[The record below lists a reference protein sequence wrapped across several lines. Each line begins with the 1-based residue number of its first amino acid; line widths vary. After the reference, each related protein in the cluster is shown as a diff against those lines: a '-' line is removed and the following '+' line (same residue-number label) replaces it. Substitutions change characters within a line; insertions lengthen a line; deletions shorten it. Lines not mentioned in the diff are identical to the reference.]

1 MIYTYLSICQ
11 FVYLSI
17 VYVSI
22 CLSVYL
28 FIYLFIYVFIYLSTY
43 LAIYLSVY
51 LPICLSVCLSI
62 CLPIYL
68 SIYLSIVH
76 TCRYGLHTKLIT
88 YSWGA
93 RSEAGESW
101 NMLWKGASTAGFGG
115 CGETPIIKATFFVH
129 SMLEII
135 CISIFTY
142 VYTHTHNTSY
152 TRRVYIIDY
161 NCTYVYYIHILTS
174 TYGCFPGVVK
184 TSPPICRD
192 HPEAEW
198 KSHGDSPTTPI
209 CLKGAKWRTTCLPVY
224 LFTWKTWGK

>member
-1 MIYTYLSICQ
+1 MYLLDTGIDPVDDLLQLVPLSVLQARLDVLPGTRHEARKHDIWWYKKLQEWFLWRIWYIYIIYIWYKISLLMIYTYLSICL

-22 CLSVYL
+22 CLSIYL

-51 LPICLSVCLSI
+51 LSICLSVCLSI
-62 CLPIYL
+62 CLSIYQ

-142 VYTHTHNTSY
+142 VYTHT
-152 TRRVYIIDY
+152 
-161 NCTYVYYIHILTS
+161 
-174 TYGCFPGVVK
+174 
-184 TSPPICRD
+184 
-192 HPEAEW
+192 
-198 KSHGDSPTTPI
+198 
-209 CLKGAKWRTTCLPVY
+209 
-224 LFTWKTWGK
+224 